1 MSIAPLDVAVITLV
15 GFFAVRG
22 IRRGFVRGILDLVV
36 LFVAGRGGAAL
47 ARPTAS
53 ALDEM
58 GFGLGPA
65 TPAIGLGVATAG
77 VAIACLLAIAVG
89 SRVLGVIPMPP
100 PLPFLDGLL
109 GLGPGMAKGI
119 LAAVAVMMLL
129 AVYQSDL
136 RLGGQIQASRLAPP
150 LYDLGRRV
158 TNVATRQFGFAVPS
172 IDPAEDVPVL
182 DLPWPRVGGP

>member
-1 MSIAPLDVAVITLV
+1 MTIAPLDVAVITLV

-22 IRRGFVRGILDLVV
+22 IRRGLVRGVLDLVV

-47 ARPTAS
+47 ARPAAS

-65 TPAIGLGVATAG
+65 TPAVGLAVATLGVAG
-77 VAIACLLAIAVG
+77 ACLLTIAVG
-89 SRVLGVIPMPP
+89 SRVVGVIPLPP
-100 PLPFLDGLL
+100 PLPFLDSIL

-136 RLGGQIQASRLAPP
+136 RLSDQVRASRLAPP

-172 IDPAEDVPVL
+172 VDPTAAVPAI
-182 DLPWPRVGGP
+182 DLPWPRIGEP